1 MALSDHLRE
10 LRARLLR
17 SVLVVVVAFSVALFF
32 YDQLLE
38 LVLIPYNDAREQLGA
53 AVETEA
59 VVNDV
64 TGPLLLQL
72 KLCGVVAIVASSPY
86 WLYQIWAF
94 ILPGLH
100 PSERKWSRIFAAIA
114 GPLFFAGVATGY
126 YVLPKAI
133 EVLIGFTPED
143 VTNLVEFG
151 KFFSFITRML
161 LVFGI
166 AFEIPLFVV
175 MLNLAGVVSGKAL
188 GRYRPWIIIGT
199 FVFAAVAT
207 PSTDPFSMLFL
218 AVPMLILFGIAEV
231 IARIVDRARG
241 KGGALHRAVGRRRG
255 FAAVTSSRTAE
266 LDPFD
271 LPDWVGEG
279 RGRLGHRRGA
289 SPGISS
295 PAASPARA
303 TRSCPATSSPS
314 TRPTR
319 LRWSTRRSEPGSTRP
334 GSTARC
340 SCSPAMAG
348 PRSRLPARRGP
359 RTRCSTRSPE
369 WPGRSAPT
377 RPTGQYS
384 SGSASHGS
392 GFASRGVND
401 HP

>member
-17 SVLVVVVAFSVALFF
+17 SVLVVVAAFSVALFF

-38 LVLIPYNDAREQLGA
+38 VVLVPYNDARGRLGA
-53 AVETEA
+53 SVETQA

-72 KLCGVVAIVASSPY
+72 KLCGVVGIVASSPY

-100 PSERKWSRIFAAIA
+100 AAERKWSRIFAGIA

-133 EVLIGFTPED
+133 EVLISFTPEN

-166 AFEIPLFVV
+166 SFEIPLFVV

-188 GRYRPWIIIGT
+188 GRYRPWIVIGT

-218 AVPMLILFGIAEV
+218 AVPMLVLFGIAEV
-231 IARIVDRARG
+231 IARLIDRARG
-241 KGGALHRAVGRRRG
+241 RGSDSTEQWDDDEASAL
-255 FAAVTSSRTAE
+255 
-266 LDPFD
+266 
-271 LPDWVGEG
+271 
-279 RGRLGHRRGA
+279 
-289 SPGISS
+289 
-295 PAASPARA
+295 
-303 TRSCPATSSPS
+303 
-314 TRPTR
+314 
-319 LRWSTRRSEPGSTRP
+319 
-334 GSTARC
+334 
-340 SCSPAMAG
+340 
-348 PRSRLPARRGP
+348 
-359 RTRCSTRSPE
+359 
-369 WPGRSAPT
+369 
-377 RPTGQYS
+377 
-384 SGSASHGS
+384 
-392 GFASRGVND
+392 
-401 HP
+401 